1 MSLEQTIKT
10 ENTVVRYSL
19 SLIDLIFETETQ
31 NKVISHIG
39 DYLVYKRGENEYAAA
54 DITDEILPESSYTR
68 VMLTPDY
75 KNADELQLYLCDLM
89 IDKFVLLKRNFERRL
104 GRHEY
109 GKDYL

>member
-1 MSLEQTIKT
+1 MALEQTIKT

-31 NKVISHIG
+31 HKVIGHIG
-39 DYLVYKRGENEYAAA
+39 DYLVYKQGEGAYYAA

-68 VMLTPDY
+68 VMQTPEY

-89 IDKFVLLKRNFERRL
+89 IDKFVLLKRNFERKL
-104 GRHEY
+104 GRQEY
-109 GKDYL
+109 GKAYL

>member
-19 SLIDLIFETETQ
+19 SLMDLIFETETRH
-31 NKVISHIG
+31 KVINHIG
-39 DYLVYKRGENEYAAA
+39 DYLVYKQGDGQYAAA

-68 VMLTPDY
+68 VMMTPYY
-75 KNADELQLYLCDLM
+75 KDADELQLYLCDLM

-104 GRHEY
+104 GRQEY
-109 GKDYL
+109 GKAYL